1 MDRGGSKPGERRGGR
16 KAGTPNKATADL
28 QAKLDGLGCD
38 PIEGMARIAMNRRTP
53 LAVRAR
59 LLAELAQYVY
69 PKRRAIDHSSSDQS
83 MSPQWIVKEYT
94 PKA

>member
-1 MDRGGSKPGERRGGR
+1 
-16 KAGTPNKATADL
+16 
-28 QAKLDGLGCD
+28 
-38 PIEGMARIAMNRRTP
+38 MARIAMNRRTP